1 MSGKSKSRPRGSH
14 KSKGSRGNNGKTRN
28 FRKMSERARKGWDTR
43 TRKEG
48 FHQILHT
55 LGPLLS
61 ETYGTVKAG
70 KDIAIG
76 AVKITVPRTYRKSRL
91 LKKFDKMF

>member
-1 MSGKSKSRPRGSH
+1 
-14 KSKGSRGNNGKTRN
+14 
-28 FRKMSERARKGWDTR
+28 MSERARKGWDTR

-48 FHQILHT
+48 FQQILHT
-55 LGPLLS
+55 LGSLLS
-61 ETYGTVKAG
+61 ETYGMAKAG

-76 AVKITVPRTYRKSRL
+76 VVKITVPRTYRKNRL